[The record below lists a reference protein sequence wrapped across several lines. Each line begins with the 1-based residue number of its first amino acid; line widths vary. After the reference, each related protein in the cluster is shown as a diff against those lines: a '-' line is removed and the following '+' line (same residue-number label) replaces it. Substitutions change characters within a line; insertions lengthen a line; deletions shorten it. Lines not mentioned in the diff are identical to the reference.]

1 MRVPTPDAAWTT
13 LSSSARWSRRWR
25 APRQRWWG
33 VPRPQRCQRLRSM
46 SLQFFGRENWEGDNG
61 NSIMTEDDDD
71 DDADAEAGEYACN
84 FLEVV

>member
-1 MRVPTPDAAWTT
+1 
-13 LSSSARWSRRWR
+13 
-25 APRQRWWG
+25 
-33 VPRPQRCQRLRSM
+33 M